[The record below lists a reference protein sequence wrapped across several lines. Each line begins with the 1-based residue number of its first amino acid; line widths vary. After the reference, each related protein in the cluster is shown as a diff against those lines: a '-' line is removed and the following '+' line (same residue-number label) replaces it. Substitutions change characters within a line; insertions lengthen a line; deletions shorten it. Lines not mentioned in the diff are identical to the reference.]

1 MSRQFKAVDGA
12 IKCDE
17 IGGVNVRIADWIG
30 EATEY
35 DKKETLEERKPKSW
49 LKSVSVFANGSGGTL
64 IFGVNDQEELIGL
77 TDTKNVSEKISEII
91 KTKMDPIPQVI
102 MDIHEEAG
110 KEFVILKVSAG
121 METPYYYIGEGSRT
135 AYVRVGNQS
144 IPAGTMDL
152 KRLVLHGSNMTFDSL
167 VSQYRFM
174 DYSFTKLRSVY
185 RKRTGQDIEES
196 EFLSFALMDEKGML
210 TNAGALLADDSPVK
224 HSRLFCT
231 RWYGIDKASGV
242 MDAIDDKEL
251 SGSLITLL
259 QSGEEFVLNNSKKR
273 WKKTTNGR
281 IEMPDYPERAVLE
294 CVVNALIHRDYLDLG
309 SEVHIDMFDD
319 RLEIYSPGGMYDGS
333 LVQNLDTDRIPS
345 RRRNPIIA
353 DMFNR
358 LSYMERRG
366 SGFKKIKS
374 DYRKEVNYDEKL
386 EPSFYSDYTS
396 FWVTL
401 YNLNYKVSINESN
414 DKLAFDNSKLD
425 FEDNKLAF
433 GDNKLAFD
441 VCLENIQVKQPTK
454 EKIVKTYL
462 VFGKDTVFGRKEVAE
477 ELNLSLTGAGDLV
490 AKMYEA
496 GLLVRVEGFGK
507 GQYKFK

>member
-1 MSRQFKAVDGA
+1 
-12 IKCDE
+12 
-17 IGGVNVRIADWIG
+17 
-30 EATEY
+30 
-35 DKKETLEERKPKSW
+35 
-49 LKSVSVFANGSGGTL
+49 
-64 IFGVNDQEELIGL
+64 
-77 TDTKNVSEKISEII
+77 
-91 KTKMDPIPQVI
+91 
-102 MDIHEEAG
+102 
-110 KEFVILKVSAG
+110 
-121 METPYYYIGEGSRT
+121 
-135 AYVRVGNQS
+135 
-144 IPAGTMDL
+144 
-152 KRLVLHGSNMTFDSL
+152 
-167 VSQYRFM
+167 
-174 DYSFTKLRSVY
+174 
-185 RKRTGQDIEES
+185 
-196 EFLSFALMDEKGML
+196 ML
-210 TNAGALLADDSPVK
+210 TNAGALLADDSPVR

-231 RWYGIDKASGV
+231 RWYGIDKASGI
-242 MDAIDDKEL
+242 MEAIDDKEL

-259 QSGEEFVLNNSKKR
+259 QSEEEFVINNSKKR

-319 RLEIYSPGGMYDGS
+319 RLEMYSPGGMYDGS
-333 LVQNLDTDRIPS
+333 MIQNLDTDKIPS

-386 EPSFYSDYTS
+386 EPRFYSDYTS

-425 FEDNKLAF
+425 FEENKLGFDDAR
-433 GDNKLAFD
+433 LAFEA
-441 VCLENIQVKQPTK
+441 CLKNMKVKQPTK
-454 EKIVKTYL
+454 DKIIEIYSAFEKETI
-462 VFGKDTVFGRKEVAE
+462 FGRKEIIE
-477 ELNLSLTGAGDLV
+477 LLNLAPTGAGDLV

-496 GLLVRVEGFGK
+496 GLLERVEGFGK